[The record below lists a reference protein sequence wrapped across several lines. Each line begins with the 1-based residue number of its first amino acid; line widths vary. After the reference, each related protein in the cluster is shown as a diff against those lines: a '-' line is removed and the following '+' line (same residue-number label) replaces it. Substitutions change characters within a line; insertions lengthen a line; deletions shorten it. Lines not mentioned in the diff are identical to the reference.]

1 MGGANWSKRESLK
14 VLSSE
19 EVGEAGLMVS
29 TEMVS
34 SFIISVV

>member
-19 EVGEAGLMVS
+19 GVGVAGLMVS